1 VLVNILCLFLGLWE
15 TKQQETGR
23 RQLLRRVTQTAAVL
37 DLQVR
42 PYITPQQ
49 LSCVPFDFAD

>member
-1 VLVNILCLFLGLWE
+1 VLANILCLFLGLWE

-23 RQLLRRVTQTAAVL
+23 RQLLRRVIQTAGVS

-49 LSCVPFDFAD
+49 LSCVPFELAD